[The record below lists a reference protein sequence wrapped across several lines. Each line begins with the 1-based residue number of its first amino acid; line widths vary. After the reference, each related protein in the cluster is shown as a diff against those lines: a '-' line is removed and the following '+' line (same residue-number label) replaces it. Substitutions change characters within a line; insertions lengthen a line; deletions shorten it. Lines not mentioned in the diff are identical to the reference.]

1 MDYISVMKSRHAVRQ
16 YKDEEIPKEIL
27 TALKEEIAVAE
38 KESGLKFQLI
48 LNEPNAFDC
57 FLSKKIGFKNAN
69 NYIVITGKKGFENEI
84 LGGYYGEQIV
94 LKAQELGL
102 NTCWVAH
109 TFSKKK
115 LQYKLDN
122 DEKLICVITIGFGE
136 TQGTSHKNCSIDK
149 LCDFRGDMPH
159 WFMDGM
165 DAAMLAPTAKNGQK
179 FCFVLRN
186 GNEVKLN
193 SRGGSAKG
201 VTLGIVKFH
210 FEVGAG
216 TENFNWV

>member
-1 MDYISVMKSRHAVRQ
+1 MDYISLMKSRHAVRQ
-16 YKDEEIPKEIL
+16 YKDEEIPQEVL
-27 TALKEEIAVAE
+27 TALKEEIENAQ

-48 LNEPNAFDC
+48 LNEPLAFDC
-57 FLSKKIGFKNAN
+57 YLSKKLGFKGVK
-69 NYIVITGKKGFENEI
+69 NYIAITGKKCFENEM
-84 LGGYYGEQIV
+84 LGGYFGEKIV

-115 LQYKLDN
+115 AQYKLEN
-122 DEKLICVITIGFGE
+122 GEKLICIIAIGYGE

-159 WFMDGM
+159 WFMNGM
-165 DAAMLAPTAKNGQK
+165 DTAMLAPTAKNDQK
-179 FCFVLRN
+179 FCLILRN
-186 GNEVKLN
+186 GNEVKLI

-201 VTLGIVKFH
+201 VTLGIVKLH
-210 FEVGAG
+210 FELGAG
-216 TENFNWV
+216 KENFKFV